1 MYYPFLF
8 CEEVIRA
15 GTPATKQLE
24 DISLLTT
31 EPAPMITLSPIATF
45 ANILTSEP
53 TKQSFPSHITG
64 D

>member
-1 MYYPFLF
+1 MYYPYLF
-8 CEEVIRA
+8 YEEIIRA

-24 DISLLTT
+24 GMSLLTT

-53 TKQSFPSHITG
+53 TK
-64 D
+64 